1 MFARIT
7 RRIDARGTIQR
18 LNFEARIVGEAVQSG
33 MLIDITR
40 FLLCFALD
48 GGLRLGNLCG
58 NPRLGSGHELERRPQ
73 HGLHLLNLVPVV
85 SGENYL
91 HFI

>member
-40 FLLCFALD
+40 FLRRIALD
-48 GGLRLGNLCG
+48 GGLRLGNLWVIPASAAVTSWKEGPSTACTSSTLC
-58 NPRLGSGHELERRPQ
+58 RL
-73 HGLHLLNLVPVV
+73 
-85 SGENYL
+85 
-91 HFI
+91 

>member
-40 FLLCFALD
+40 FLRRIALD